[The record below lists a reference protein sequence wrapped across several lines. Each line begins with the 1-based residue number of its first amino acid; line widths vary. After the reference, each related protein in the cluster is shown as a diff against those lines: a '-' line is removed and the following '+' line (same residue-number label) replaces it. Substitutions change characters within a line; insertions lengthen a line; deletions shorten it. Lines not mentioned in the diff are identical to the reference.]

1 MKITYVYKISTIIG
15 ALTCI
20 SPLIFALPTTQ
31 EKLPTSAAPAS
42 TQPVPTQPTT
52 KPAPVSLPE
61 IPKVPQSKVPQ
72 PKVPAPAKKAQKPEN
87 KDTKKKPL
95 DSPDK
100 DTSDSDE
107 TISLEQQLA
116 MPISTRSLSMIIN
129 AIQASEIPFTETLTL
144 LDKNIIT
151 SNDLKRSD
159 KIQLILALTDIYP
172 QNSSDF
178 FSRLQDTQFNDYFK
192 PTTDDSMPVVYI
204 AARSNLTQVISRLLE
219 WEATKKPTQTTSTT
233 QLSSIP
239 KILTMSYQYAITH
252 GDAQTLTILLNNSKK
267 YWPTDQNQL
276 SSQLIWNIINL
287 RKKTAQT
294 EETITVNTGLL
305 NVIKTIFKDSN
316 LNDIRKN
323 TTPLIQAIH
332 DNNLA
337 MTKALIQAGA
347 DICFDI
353 TTVVKDIGSADAS
366 ATQAITSDTVTQE
379 IKNFINSKVTQKTC
393 SSAQKAA
400 R

>member
-1 MKITYVYKISTIIG
+1 
-15 ALTCI
+15 
-20 SPLIFALPTTQ
+20 
-31 EKLPTSAAPAS
+31 
-42 TQPVPTQPTT
+42 
-52 KPAPVSLPE
+52 
-61 IPKVPQSKVPQ
+61 
-72 PKVPAPAKKAQKPEN
+72 
-87 KDTKKKPL
+87 
-95 DSPDK
+95 
-100 DTSDSDE
+100 
-107 TISLEQQLA
+107 
-116 MPISTRSLSMIIN
+116 
-129 AIQASEIPFTETLTL
+129 
-144 LDKNIIT
+144 
-151 SNDLKRSD
+151 
-159 KIQLILALTDIYP
+159 
-172 QNSSDF
+172 
-178 FSRLQDTQFNDYFK
+178 
-192 PTTDDSMPVVYI
+192 
-204 AARSNLTQVISRLLE
+204 
-219 WEATKKPTQTTSTT
+219 
-233 QLSSIP
+233 
-239 KILTMSYQYAITH
+239 MSYQYAITH